1 MMINA
6 EGIERVGDTGYEVK
20 IGAGVGALTTR
31 VVPQCNSG
39 TVSCGGG
46 GRRASCGSQQGE
58 GAEAAGDLQ
67 SSGAV
72 ARGRA
77 RHQLEMS
84 HHLMSAGR
92 LSITWSAP
100 GRTSSN

>member
-1 MMINA
+1 M
-6 EGIERVGDTGYEVK
+6 GDAGYEVK
-20 IGAGVGALTTR
+20 KGDRCWRSGHPCSATMQQRNSVVGYCCTCKAGRG
-31 VVPQCNSG
+31 
-39 TVSCGGG
+39 VSW
-46 GRRASCGSQQGE
+46 GSPRGE

-67 SSGAV
+67 VQGQWHG
-72 ARGRA
+72 GRTQ
-77 RHQLEMS
+77 HQLEMS